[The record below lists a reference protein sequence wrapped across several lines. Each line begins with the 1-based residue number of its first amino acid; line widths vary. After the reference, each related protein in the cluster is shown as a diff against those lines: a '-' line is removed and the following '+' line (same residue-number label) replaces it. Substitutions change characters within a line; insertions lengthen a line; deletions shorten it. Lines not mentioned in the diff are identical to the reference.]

1 MRKGSIHLIENI
13 DNGYIKA
20 TMNNVTWAMLGL
32 PTTAIARKRRQRAR
46 VPSAPPVLA
55 PLSLLGPGLDLDAD
69 NNVLNDTPRVP
80 SVAPPPIPH
89 RSHSN
94 PIPRSLIKK
103 LSLSSSPTSSSS
115 FSLWSRRRT
124 QPTQPPPP
132 LLPLVRVTSPF
143 TVDMVRLSFVLSLS
157 PSSHPSYS
165 LSHLPVPSP
174 RSTPVLLPPQKPS
187 HPSPT
192 PPSNVAGALWPWP

>member
-1 MRKGSIHLIENI
+1 
-13 DNGYIKA
+13 
-20 TMNNVTWAMLGL
+20 MLGL
-32 PTTAIARKRRQRAR
+32 PTTTALPRKRRQRAR

-55 PLSLLGPGLDLDAD
+55 PLSLLGPDLDLDAD

-80 SVAPPPIPH
+80 SVAPPSIPH
-89 RSHSN
+89 RSHSS
-94 PIPRSLIKK
+94 PTPRSLIKK

-115 FSLWSRRRT
+115 SSSFSLWSRRRT
-124 QPTQPPPP
+124 QPTQPPPPP

-143 TVDMVRLSFVLSLS
+143 TVDMVRLSCFLSPS

-165 LSHLPVPSP
+165 LSHLPVPSS
-174 RSTPVLLPPQKPS
+174 RSTPVLPPPQKPS

-192 PPSNVAGALWPWP
+192 PPSNVAVALWPWP